1 MSVVKNSVE
10 KFLGFFKS
18 NPVNLLI
25 LFFVVIVLSSGA
37 FVANQQL
44 QKDQKAQSE
53 KKATNSATEASK
65 AATKSAKNNLTANP
79 IGYYEEN

>member
-65 AATKSAKNNLTANP
+65 AATKSA
-79 IGYYEEN
+79 